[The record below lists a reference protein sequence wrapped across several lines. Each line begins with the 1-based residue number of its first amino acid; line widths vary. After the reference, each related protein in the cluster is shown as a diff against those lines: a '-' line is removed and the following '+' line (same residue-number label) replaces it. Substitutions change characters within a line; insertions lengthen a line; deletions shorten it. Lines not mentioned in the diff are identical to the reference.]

1 MSPPRES
8 RNLVPFE
15 VLAVLVI
22 AIVPLPDPVPVAL
35 PLLVAGTLSRW
46 IRGRSWAEVL
56 RGGWSATGEPMAAD
70 APSWPSRLGVGALA
84 GGLAL
89 AFAVVAGTPAIEALA
104 QRAIEWS
111 TYPIVRGNFSLF
123 AMVAVYVAATAIA
136 TELALRGWLV
146 ERVLEL
152 SPGPPI
158 LPILV
163 GAFAE
168 ALLTP
173 GDVAARLGGALFGLG
188 LGWMYVASG
197 RSVLAP
203 IAARLVFQLGVVF
216 LESLRLVG

>member
-1 MSPPRES
+1 M
-8 RNLVPFE
+8 PFE

-22 AIVPLPDPVPVAL
+22 AIVPLPDPVPAAL

-70 APSWPSRLGVGALA
+70 APSWPSRLGIGALA
-84 GGLAL
+84 GLLAL
-89 AFAVVAGTPAIEALA
+89 AFAVVAGSPAIEALA
-104 QRAIEWS
+104 QRSIEWS
-111 TYPIVRGNFSLF
+111 TYPIVRGNFSIF
-123 AMVAVYVAATAIA
+123 AMVAVYVVATAVA

-152 SPGPPI
+152 SPGPPV

-173 GDVAARLGGALFGLG
+173 GDVAARLGGAFFGLG

-203 IAARLVFQLGVVF
+203 LAARLVFQLGVVF